1 MSDIIGLKSWA
12 PNAGE
17 EMAPVAW
24 GGWLNCWS
32 VHRFSGRILPVR
44 CVFGWVETLETLLFC
59 NVKRRI
65 ETQEILSFAADA
77 LRWQVFCILNAIEQH
92 LNEAWTFSK
101 IGHSMSWLLLVWN
114 CWKNNR
120 FPNRKFSGW
129 SSLSFSNCHFMP
141 LIFRHTLLFLKIF
154 WHCWIAL
161 QLTPRVSEP
170 WHLLFQ
176 LSLLPLP
183 QLFQLQPTGP
193 ADFADLGDLADLAV
207 SGSVSP
213 CPLVAAIALRPVVP
227 KVVPRC
233 PKVARWSW
241 PRTSTRRTRSCG
253 SRPRT
258 PWAPSPW
265 RPPGGRHRNCSRT
278 RRNCHPS
285 RPKPPWEDTPDPHQ
299 PLPNGQ
305 FMRQRFQRLAFWKT
319 LRNWK
324 ATQLW
329 ILKRDCWPV
338 PLSWRVDGR
347 KRIWADRLALNA
359 KGLAFWVALNL
370 PIPFWCVSC
379 KASMFYKD
387 IWQKSFQ
394 AGDRVTQTIPNWSA
408 QAPHKFAAS
417 CNSLHYTVTTPTLVS
432 TNMYKPSP
440 PSPSISFIHIQ
451 HLAGQCET
459 YPNDH
464 PVEYP
469 IQIILWKKNSFFRT
483 YGHTI
488 HHHPLIYHPPSYP
501 IPSRFLKISHPPL
514 MFFGPLPEL

>member
-77 LRWQVFCILNAIEQH
+77 LRWQVFCILNAIEQHH

-183 QLFQLQPTGP
+183 PSCSSCNQLVQQISQIWEIWQIWQF
-193 ADFADLGDLADLAV
+193 LGQF
-207 SGSVSP
+207 
-213 CPLVAAIALRPVVP
+213 RPV
-227 KVVPRC
+227 
-233 PKVARWSW
+233 
-241 PRTSTRRTRSCG
+241 
-253 SRPRT
+253 
-258 PWAPSPW
+258 PW
-265 RPPGGRHRNCSRT
+265 
-278 RRNCHPS
+278 
-285 RPKPPWEDTPDPHQ
+285 
-299 PLPNGQ
+299 L
-305 FMRQRFQRLAFWKT
+305 
-319 LRNWK
+319 
-324 ATQLW
+324 
-329 ILKRDCWPV
+329 
-338 PLSWRVDGR
+338 
-347 KRIWADRLALNA
+347 
-359 KGLAFWVALNL
+359 
-370 PIPFWCVSC
+370 
-379 KASMFYKD
+379 
-387 IWQKSFQ
+387 
-394 AGDRVTQTIPNWSA
+394 
-408 QAPHKFAAS
+408 
-417 CNSLHYTVTTPTLVS
+417 
-432 TNMYKPSP
+432 P
-440 PSPSISFIHIQ
+440 PSPCAPSCRRSCRGARRSPGGVG
-451 HLAGQCET
+451 LGLRRGGPGRAAGRGRALHGRLL
-459 YPNDH
+459 PDVH
-464 PVEYP
+464 PVAATETAHEHGGTVTRQGRNLRGKIHRIRTNLCQMANLWDKDFRDWHFGRRWGTEKLHNCGFWKGTVDP
-469 IQIILWKKNSFFRT
+469 CLCLGESMAESEFGQIGWLWTPRDWHFEW
-483 YGHTI
+483 
-488 HHHPLIYHPPSYP
+488 L
-501 IPSRFLKISHPPL
+501 
-514 MFFGPLPEL
+514 